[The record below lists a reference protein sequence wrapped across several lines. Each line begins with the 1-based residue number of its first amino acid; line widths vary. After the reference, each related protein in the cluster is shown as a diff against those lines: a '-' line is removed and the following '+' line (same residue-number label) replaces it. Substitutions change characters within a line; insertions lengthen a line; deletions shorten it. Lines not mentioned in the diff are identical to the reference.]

1 MRFDVK
7 ITTLN
12 WLLDLFC
19 PYTCQVCG
27 CLGTIMCE
35 RCKNYMLEDCRK
47 REVFDCTIDP
57 LGDLF
62 VGGNR
67 GDVLGMLISRYKYDS
82 VRILCNVLVEVLVGK
97 IGLTAHDVV
106 VVPLPTIAKHVRQRG
121 FDHTLLL
128 AQHLAVAKRW
138 RCDQILNRRTNTVQV
153 GTKARERMI
162 QASKTYTLNKPVK
175 SDVYYLLLDDVWTTG
190 ASMRSAA
197 KILSEAGATMVGG
210 AVVAMSKPVD

>member
-1 MRFDVK
+1 
-7 ITTLN
+7 
-12 WLLDLFC
+12 
-19 PYTCQVCG
+19 
-27 CLGTIMCE
+27 
-35 RCKNYMLEDCRK
+35 
-47 REVFDCTIDP
+47 
-57 LGDLF
+57 
-62 VGGNR
+62 
-67 GDVLGMLISRYKYDS
+67 
-82 VRILCNVLVEVLVGK
+82 VGK

-138 RCDQILNRRTNTVQV
+138 RCDQILTRRTNTVQV